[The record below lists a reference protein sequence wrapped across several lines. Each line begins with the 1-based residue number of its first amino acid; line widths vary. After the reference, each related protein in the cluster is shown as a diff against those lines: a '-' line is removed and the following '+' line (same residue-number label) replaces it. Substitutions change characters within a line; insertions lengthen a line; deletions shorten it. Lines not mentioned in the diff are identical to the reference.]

1 MEFKKYN
8 HSKEEKKISDFWIK
22 KGLFKPKKNK
32 SNKKFS
38 IVIPPPNVTGRLHM
52 GHALNNSLQDVL
64 VRFNRMKGLETLWQ
78 PGTDHAGIATQAVV
92 ENNLLKEG
100 IKKNDLGREKFIKKI
115 WDWKEESGGIIL
127 DQLKKLGCSC
137 DWSRNRFTMDKD
149 LSRAVTKTFVD
160 LYKKKLIYKDIKL
173 VNWDTKL
180 ETAIS
185 DLEVEQR
192 EVQSNLYYIKYGLVE
207 ENSHIIIATTRPET
221 MLGDTAVAV
230 NPSDNRYKKFIG
242 KKIKVP
248 IVNRNVK
255 IISDDYV
262 SIDQGSGA
270 LKVTPAHDF
279 NDYDIGKRHN
289 LEFINILEK
298 NGKLNSNVPKE
309 FIGLDRFQCRNLIVK
324 ILKEKGFLDK
334 IENINNVVP
343 YGDRSN
349 TIIEPFLT
357 EQWGNPSSAYSFGK
371 TVGKAVAE
379 AREKVAALINANPRE
394 IIFTSCG
401 TESNNAAINS
411 ALTSQPGKRHLI
423 TTAVEHSANIKFG
436 ESLEKRGC
444 EVTWIPV
451 DRAGQLDVHEIHE
464 AIREDTAVVSVM
476 TANNETGVIY
486 PVEEIAAICRSK
498 GVLFHTDAV
507 QTPGK
512 LKLDVKSMEADYLSL
527 SAHKLHAP
535 KGIGVLYVRK
545 GVSFQP
551 YVMGGEQE
559 QGRRGG
565 TENVASMV
573 AFGKAA
579 EIAMASLD
587 KDLGRIKALRDRMEE
602 GIFNTIEG
610 VSRNGAKEPR
620 LANTSNLSFANCEA
634 GAILLLL
641 DREGICASSGSAC
654 TTGSLAPSHVLT
666 AMGLTP
672 ELAMGAVRLSLSKY
686 STDKEI
692 DHLLEKLPEIIAK
705 LRGNPTK
712 KTESATQEAKR

>member
-1 MEFKKYN
+1 MN
-8 HSKEEKKISDFWIK
+8 
-22 KGLFKPKKNK
+22 
-32 SNKKFS
+32 
-38 IVIPPPNVTGRLHM
+38 
-52 GHALNNSLQDVL
+52 
-64 VRFNRMKGLETLWQ
+64 
-78 PGTDHAGIATQAVV
+78 
-92 ENNLLKEG
+92 
-100 IKKNDLGREKFIKKI
+100 
-115 WDWKEESGGIIL
+115 EESIYYL
-127 DQLKKLGCSC
+127 D
-137 DWSRNRFTMDKD
+137 N
-149 LSRAVTKTFVD
+149 
-160 LYKKKLIYKDIKL
+160 
-173 VNWDTKL
+173 N
-180 ETAIS
+180 
-185 DLEVEQR
+185 
-192 EVQSNLYYIKYGLVE
+192 
-207 ENSHIIIATTRPET
+207 ATTRVAPEVVEA
-221 MLGDTAVAV
+221 ML
-230 NPSDNRYKKFIG
+230 
-242 KKIKVP
+242 
-248 IVNRNVK
+248 
-255 IISDDYV
+255 
-262 SIDQGSGA
+262 
-270 LKVTPAHDF
+270 
-279 NDYDIGKRHN
+279 
-289 LEFINILEK
+289 
-298 NGKLNSNVPKE
+298 
-309 FIGLDRFQCRNLIVK
+309 
-324 ILKEKGFLDK
+324 
-334 IENINNVVP
+334 
-343 YGDRSN
+343 
-349 TIIEPFLT
+349 PFLT

-535 KGIGVLYVRK
+535 KGIGILYARK

>member
-1 MEFKKYN
+1 MN
-8 HSKEEKKISDFWIK
+8 
-22 KGLFKPKKNK
+22 
-32 SNKKFS
+32 
-38 IVIPPPNVTGRLHM
+38 
-52 GHALNNSLQDVL
+52 
-64 VRFNRMKGLETLWQ
+64 
-78 PGTDHAGIATQAVV
+78 
-92 ENNLLKEG
+92 
-100 IKKNDLGREKFIKKI
+100 
-115 WDWKEESGGIIL
+115 EESIYYL
-127 DQLKKLGCSC
+127 D
-137 DWSRNRFTMDKD
+137 N
-149 LSRAVTKTFVD
+149 
-160 LYKKKLIYKDIKL
+160 
-173 VNWDTKL
+173 N
-180 ETAIS
+180 
-185 DLEVEQR
+185 
-192 EVQSNLYYIKYGLVE
+192 
-207 ENSHIIIATTRPET
+207 ATTRVAPEVVEA
-221 MLGDTAVAV
+221 ML
-230 NPSDNRYKKFIG
+230 
-242 KKIKVP
+242 
-248 IVNRNVK
+248 
-255 IISDDYV
+255 
-262 SIDQGSGA
+262 
-270 LKVTPAHDF
+270 
-279 NDYDIGKRHN
+279 
-289 LEFINILEK
+289 
-298 NGKLNSNVPKE
+298 
-309 FIGLDRFQCRNLIVK
+309 
-324 ILKEKGFLDK
+324 
-334 IENINNVVP
+334 
-343 YGDRSN
+343 
-349 TIIEPFLT
+349 PFLT

-371 TVGKAVAE
+371 KVGKAVAD

-451 DRAGQLDVHEIHE
+451 DRAGQLDVHEIYE

-476 TANNETGVIY
+476 TANNETGVLY
-486 PVEEIAAICRSK
+486 PVEEIAAICKSK

-535 KGIGVLYVRK
+535 KGIGILYVRK
-545 GVSFQP
+545 GVCFQP

-579 EIAMASLD
+579 EIAIASLD
-587 KDLGRIKALRDRMEE
+587 KDLARIEALRDRMEE

-654 TTGSLAPSHVLT
+654 ATGSLAPSHVLT
-666 AMGLTP
+666 AMGLAP

-686 STDKEI
+686 STDEEI
-692 DHLLEKLPEIIAK
+692 DHLLEKLPGIIAK
-705 LRGNPTK
+705 LRGNPSKT
-712 KTESATQEAKR
+712 TESATQEAKH

>member
-1 MEFKKYN
+1 MN
-8 HSKEEKKISDFWIK
+8 
-22 KGLFKPKKNK
+22 
-32 SNKKFS
+32 
-38 IVIPPPNVTGRLHM
+38 
-52 GHALNNSLQDVL
+52 
-64 VRFNRMKGLETLWQ
+64 
-78 PGTDHAGIATQAVV
+78 
-92 ENNLLKEG
+92 
-100 IKKNDLGREKFIKKI
+100 
-115 WDWKEESGGIIL
+115 EESIYYL
-127 DQLKKLGCSC
+127 D
-137 DWSRNRFTMDKD
+137 N
-149 LSRAVTKTFVD
+149 
-160 LYKKKLIYKDIKL
+160 
-173 VNWDTKL
+173 N
-180 ETAIS
+180 
-185 DLEVEQR
+185 
-192 EVQSNLYYIKYGLVE
+192 
-207 ENSHIIIATTRPET
+207 ATTRVAPEVVEA
-221 MLGDTAVAV
+221 ML
-230 NPSDNRYKKFIG
+230 
-242 KKIKVP
+242 
-248 IVNRNVK
+248 
-255 IISDDYV
+255 
-262 SIDQGSGA
+262 
-270 LKVTPAHDF
+270 
-279 NDYDIGKRHN
+279 
-289 LEFINILEK
+289 
-298 NGKLNSNVPKE
+298 
-309 FIGLDRFQCRNLIVK
+309 
-324 ILKEKGFLDK
+324 
-334 IENINNVVP
+334 
-343 YGDRSN
+343 
-349 TIIEPFLT
+349 PFLT